1 MSSEPSQRLV
11 LSEVPIPE
19 ALPHVPEGLLERA
32 IQSLSGVTDAVFRP
46 WIEDRIT
53 LIWLEN
59 EHKRMGVHAFI
70 LKQYG
75 MKTNRDWTRIDSQG
89 AAACEFL
96 GTFFEPSHAQ
106 PLVFI
111 F

>member
-1 MSSEPSQRLV
+1 MSEF
-11 LSEVPIPE
+11 I
-19 ALPHVPEGLLERA
+19 
-32 IQSLSGVTDAVFRP
+32 VFGRVCH
-46 WIEDRIT
+46 ESCCVEKFVD
-53 LIWLEN
+53 
-59 EHKRMGVHAFI
+59 KRMGVHAFI